1 VSLRLTAA
9 KSRMGHAEPAAGT
22 VGIAQ
27 AIAMLTQ
34 QRVTPLTHLRRVN
47 PLIVGASKAAGG
59 RAPALPRQRGPA
71 AIAAPDQDAWQA
83 VQGVS
88 SFAFQGTN
96 AHAVLCLQAG
106 SQQGIGSGGARPV
119 CWNRQ
124 RFWYTVPAHQLLQM
138 AGFSVAKREA
148 TFQMSLARACLGKQ
162 SPVPSCDCF
171 PAVMFDMLALFTD
184 TAHRGWVI
192 ALQCSALYLVALT
205 LDT

>member
-1 VSLRLTAA
+1 MLNAGFLLRVLNILCSAKADTRTPLRLTAA

-27 AIAMLTQ
+27 AVAMLTQ

-47 PLIVGASKAAGG
+47 PLIVGVSKAGGG
-59 RAPALPRQRGPA
+59 RAPALPRQRAPA
-71 AIAAPDQDAWQA
+71 VIGMSDPGAWQA

-106 SQQGIGSGGARPV
+106 SGQENRMRPV

-124 RFWYTVPAHQLLQM
+124 RFWYAGPAHQLLQT
-138 AGFSVAKREA
+138 AAVSAVRREA
-148 TFQMSLARACLGKQ
+148 TFHMSLARSCLGVHLPNFR
-162 SPVPSCDCF
+162 S
-171 PAVMFDMLALFTD
+171 
-184 TAHRGWVI
+184 
-192 ALQCSALYLVALT
+192 
-205 LDT
+205 